1 MLRWNTSVIWQAAL
15 YMKTHKSIL
24 ITRPNHDLITT
35 YLYYWSQL
43 IIKEAKNKNIQI
55 FDLAGKKA
63 NNNLLTSYIKKH
75 NPNLI
80 HFNGHGDSS
89 LITGYDNGILIEANK
104 NDKLLS
110 QKIIYALSCDSAKIL
125 GYSSVKNGALVFIG
139 YKRKYILAYDVKS
152 YTRPLKDKL
161 ARLFLEA
168 SNLITIS
175 ILKGNTAGNS
185 YQKSQDS
192 MRRNFLYMISTKATA
207 LERDAASFLWTNKKS
222 QTLIG
227 DENSRLT
234 MSN

>member
-1 MLRWNTSVIWQAAL
+1 MHRWNISAIWRAAL
-15 YMKTHKSIL
+15 YMKTLKAIL

-43 IIKEAKNKNIQI
+43 IIEEAKNKDIQI

-63 NNNLLTSYIKKH
+63 NKNLLTSYIKKH
-75 NPNLI
+75 NPTFI

-89 LITGYDNGILIEANK
+89 LIAGHDNEILIEANK

-110 QKIIYALSCDSAKIL
+110 QKIIYALSCDAAKIL
-125 GYSSVKNGALVFIG
+125 GYSCVKNGTLAFIG

-152 YTRPLKDKL
+152 YTKPLKDKL
-161 ARLFLEA
+161 ARLFLEP

-185 YQKSQDS
+185 YRKSQDS

-207 LERDAASFLWTNKKS
+207 LEKDAASFLWSDKKN
-222 QTLIG
+222 QILIG
-227 DENSRLT
+227 DENSKI
-234 MSN
+234 